1 MTWSSQ
7 KIDTVSDMS
16 SLGPLGPAVLADRA
30 YQAIKHAILSLELEP
45 GSRLVERRLAEQF
58 HISKSPVRDALH
70 RLAGEG
76 LVIQTPYAGV
86 VVRRFSPDFV
96 DELYELREVLEGM
109 AVQLAVPRLTEADA
123 AEAEA
128 SFQAAE
134 AAMRANDNAGRGEA
148 ADRFHAILYR
158 TAGNRPLQTALRGF
172 SDQVRIISAVNW
184 QLRDTRWESHRQHQ
198 AIMAAAV
205 AGDAETASERMRE
218 HIRRGRIEYR
228 TATEAQ
234 AEDSLVPAE
243 P

>member
-1 MTWSSQ
+1 
-7 KIDTVSDMS
+7 MS

-45 GSRLVERRLAEQF
+45 GHRLVERRLAEQF
-58 HISKSPVRDALH
+58 HVSKSPVRDALH

-76 LVIQTPYAGV
+76 LVVQTPYAGV

-96 DELYELREVLEGM
+96 DELYELREVLEVT
-109 AVQLAVPRLTEADA
+109 AVQLAVPRLTAADA

-128 SFQAAE
+128 SFRAAE
-134 AAMRANDNAGRGEA
+134 AAMRADDNAGRGEA
-148 ADRFHAILYR
+148 ADRFHDILYR
-158 TAGNRPLQTALRGF
+158 CAGNRPLQAVLRGF

-205 AGDAETASERMRE
+205 AGDVDTASELMRE
-218 HIRRGRIEYR
+218 HVRRGRTEYR
-228 TATEAQ
+228 TAVEAQ
-234 AEDSLVPAE
+234 TGDSLVPAE